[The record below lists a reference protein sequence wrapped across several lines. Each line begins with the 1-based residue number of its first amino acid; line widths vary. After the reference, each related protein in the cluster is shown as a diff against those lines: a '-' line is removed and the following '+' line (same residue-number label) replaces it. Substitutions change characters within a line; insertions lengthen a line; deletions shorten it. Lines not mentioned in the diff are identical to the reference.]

1 MNSVSP
7 KRAITR
13 EPGNKFT
20 RCVSCHPNRDSVNL
34 DKAREQHRAYC
45 RTLADLGL
53 EIIKLPIDNEHP
65 DSCFVED
72 CAVVQGERALITRM
86 AVDARRG
93 EDMAV
98 EQLLKQY
105 LKIKRAMNPAT
116 IEGGDVVH
124 LPDRLL
130 SGLTQR
136 TNLEGVKQMGDW
148 LQVCVDTIEDPK
160 VMHLKSHV
168 TYLGRGVI
176 VATRA
181 YANHPALHGCKVLEI
196 PEGEEYA
203 TNTLA
208 IGDTVLMAAGRDR
221 AAQVVRGAGFE
232 VIPMRNSEF
241 EKCDGA
247 LTCLSIVF

>member
-1 MNSVSP
+1 M
-7 KRAITR
+7 
-13 EPGNKFT
+13 
-20 RCVSCHPNRDSVNL
+20 
-34 DKAREQHRAYC
+34 
-45 RTLADLGL
+45 
-53 EIIKLPIDNEHP
+53 KLPIDNEHP

-93 EDMAV
+93 EDLAV
-98 EQLLKQY
+98 EHVLRQY
-105 LKIKRAMNPAT
+105 LKIKRAMEPAT

-136 TNLEGVKQMGDW
+136 TNREGVKQMGDW
-148 LQVCVDTIEDPK
+148 LQVRVDTIEDPK

-181 YANHPALHGCKVLEI
+181 YANHPALRGCKVLEI

-208 IGDTVLMAAGRDR
+208 IGDTVLMAASRDR
-221 AAQVVRGAGFE
+221 AAQLVKGAGFD
-232 VIPMRNSEF
+232 VIPMRTTEF

-247 LTCLSIVF
+247 LSCLSIVF